1 MASLVEELLDV
12 MGEETQGYEKL
23 YTLSEEKRQAIVHR
37 DLEGMESVVAKEND
51 ITSDLKNLEN
61 KRAQI
66 LKDMSVVLGK
76 DDETLTVTQVILL
89 LSKQPKEHAVLTE
102 ARDNLVKAATNMQF
116 LNEQNQILLNQAM
129 EMVEFDL
136 TLFKS
141 MRQAPETANYD
152 KNAYNTGDILPSG
165 GFDAK
170 Q

>member
-1 MASLVEELLDV
+1 
-12 MGEETQGYEKL
+12 
-23 YTLSEEKRQAIVHR
+23 
-37 DLEGMESVVAKEND
+37 
-51 ITSDLKNLEN
+51 
-61 KRAQI
+61 
-66 LKDMSVVLGK
+66 MSVVLGK
-76 DDETLTVTQVILL
+76 DEETLTVTQVILL
-89 LSKQPKEHAVLTE
+89 LSKQPKEQKTLTE
-102 ARDNLVKAATNMQF
+102 ARDKLIKAATNMQF
-116 LNEQNQILLNQAM
+116 LNEQNQILLSQAM

>member
-1 MASLVEELLDV
+1 MASLVDDLLGV
-12 MGEETQGYEKL
+12 MAKETEGYNKL
-23 YTLSEEKRQAIVHR
+23 YDLAQEKRQSIVNR
-37 DLEGMESVVAKEND
+37 DLETMEGVTSKESD
-51 ITSDLKNLEN
+51 VTSELKNLEN
-61 KRAQI
+61 KRVKI

-89 LSKQPKEHAVLTE
+89 LSKQPQEQKALTD
-102 ARDNLVKAATNMQF
+102 ARDELVKAASNMQF
-116 LNEQNQILLNQAM
+116 MNTQNQILLNQAM

-152 KNAYNTGDILPSG
+152 KNAYSTGDILPSG

>member
-1 MASLVEELLDV
+1 MASLVDDLLGV
-12 MGEETQGYEKL
+12 MAKETEGYNKL
-23 YTLSEEKRQAIVHR
+23 YDLAQEKRQSIVNR
-37 DLEGMESVVAKEND
+37 DLETMEGVTSKESD
-51 ITSDLKNLEN
+51 VTSELKNLEN
-61 KRAQI
+61 KRVKI

-89 LSKQPKEHAVLTE
+89 LSKQPQEQKALTD
-102 ARDNLVKAATNMQF
+102 ARDELVKAASNMQF
-116 LNEQNQILLNQAM
+116 MNTQNQILLNQAM

>member
-1 MASLVEELLDV
+1 MASLVDDLLDV
-12 MGEETQGYEKL
+12 MAEETKGYEKL
-23 YTLSEEKRQAIVHR
+23 YDLAQKKRQGIVNR
-37 DLEGMESVVAKEND
+37 DLEAMETATSGEND
-51 ITSDLKNLEN
+51 VTTDLKNLEN
-61 KRAQI
+61 RRVKI

-89 LSKQPKEHAVLTE
+89 LSKQPKEQQALTD
-102 ARDNLVKAATNMQF
+102 ARDKLVKAASNMQF
-116 LNEQNQILLNQAM
+116 MNTQNQILLNQAM

-152 KNAYNTGDILPSG
+152 KNAYSTGDILPSG